1 MNSRNMWTKPWVASL
16 IFHAVVLT
24 VIPFLPW
31 PAIPKADDMSSIIE
45 VDYVEI
51 KHPNPKGNPN
61 SGGDGG
67 DGSGNFGANLPA
79 VTPMTALPEYS
90 EPLTSNNENSIVTK
104 QQETIQQGVVSAG
117 LDSAL
122 NSGGSGSGSGGL
134 AGFGTGTETGIQ
146 GDPNGTEVDTTFYRP
161 VPTYTPKPKYP
172 RSARNQNV
180 RGSVGV
186 GLTIGVDGSVESVW
200 INDSSGSD
208 TLDQAALDAVSS
220 WRFEPAR
227 RGNEPIR
234 TTTSVNVEF
243 QLR

>member
-61 SGGDGG
+61 NGGDGG

-90 EPLTSNNENSIVTK
+90 EPLTSNNEIVLLLNIRK
-104 QQETIQQGVVSAG
+104 QSNKA
-117 LDSAL
+117 
-122 NSGGSGSGSGGL
+122 
-134 AGFGTGTETGIQ
+134 
-146 GDPNGTEVDTTFYRP
+146 
-161 VPTYTPKPKYP
+161 
-172 RSARNQNV
+172 
-180 RGSVGV
+180 
-186 GLTIGVDGSVESVW
+186 
-200 INDSSGSD
+200 
-208 TLDQAALDAVSS
+208 
-220 WRFEPAR
+220 
-227 RGNEPIR
+227 
-234 TTTSVNVEF
+234 
-243 QLR
+243 